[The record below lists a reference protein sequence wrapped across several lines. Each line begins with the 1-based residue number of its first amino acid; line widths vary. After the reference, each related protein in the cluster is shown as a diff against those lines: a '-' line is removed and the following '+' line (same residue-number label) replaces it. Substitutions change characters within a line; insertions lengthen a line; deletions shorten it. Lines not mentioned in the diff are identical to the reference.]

1 VCACVCA
8 EVRVTVLVGTV
19 VVGTVVVGTLQRNPV
34 CLSGFLLTHPQPVPT
49 CVTCDKF
56 VPLFERDRLRLGR

>member
-1 VCACVCA
+1 VCVCVCVCACVCA

-34 CLSGFLLTHPQPVPT
+34 CLSGFLLTHVFP

-56 VPLFERDRLRLGR
+56 VPLFEREIG